1 MSLPPAGKKDESTV
15 PIRVLPGKD
24 TGPTVSL
31 AQLLTDRDKS
41 VSKVGD
47 PTEKSSDELTFISE
61 GLPPI
66 LTKVVKKIEKG
77 EYVDFADL
85 LPKKPGIDDQ
95 PYSDLAKDGI
105 IVVTESRHLKSQKKV
120 IQDVATWME
129 AFLTFATIRNRT
141 HPTHTNDLLAYGALI
156 VRGARDYKGSGWL
169 SYDFQYRRL
178 AAARGNCGNWG
189 HRDVS
194 LWNDTVCKPANLETP
209 RYLPPSNDGPPDESR
224 GPKRKSAPQMSI
236 SHKKPKNVAREK
248 QWRSSVCFPYSYSG
262 KCTRDKCEFL
272 HVCYDCGGPHNQ
284 SSCPKKDA

>member
-1 MSLPPAGKKDESTV
+1 MQETSKAAEFSNTCKKIELVTSPAGKKGEPTV

-24 TGPTVSL
+24 SGPTVSL

-61 GLPPI
+61 GLPLI
-66 LTKVVKKIEKG
+66 LTKVVKKIENG

-105 IVVTESRHLKSQKKV
+105 IIVTESWHLQSQKKV
-120 IQDVATWME
+120 IQDVVTWME

-169 SYDFQYRRL
+169 SFDFQYRRL
-178 AAARGNCGNWG
+178 AAARGNFGNWG

-209 RYLPPSNDGPPDESR
+209 RYPPPSNDGPPEESR
-224 GPKRKSAPQMSI
+224 GSKRKSAPQVSI
-236 SHKKPKNVAREK
+236 SYKKTQECGKGKTMEK
-248 QWRSSVCFPYSYSG
+248 LCVLPMYM
-262 KCTRDKCEFL
+262 
-272 HVCYDCGGPHNQ
+272 
-284 SSCPKKDA
+284 